1 MSGDGSYGP
10 SGDTRRWIPT
20 DSGLLR
26 RISTNRVTG
35 GLTVDLTSH
44 EPVKIDLPAVAH
56 G

>member
-1 MSGDGSYGP
+1 MSGDGSYGR
-10 SGDTRRWIPT
+10 SGDITLWILT

-44 EPVKIDLPAVAH
+44 EPVKIDLPPLAH
-56 G
+56 R